1 MSVTRAI
8 AQIPRG
14 LSRFVV
20 NTGPDGFGDF
30 FLQSDFDAWYAN
42 NASVLT
48 KLGNGKT
55 GYLVTN
61 NDFYNVARDLGHTLG
76 SNFLNDF
83 NDFTLMDMG
92 AEITIG
98 TPAEPR
104 QLVFRKVKLPVTT
117 NVFALDNSLLVG
129 FVVTENNN
137 SDMTRPRLL
146 CGVARA

>member
-14 LSRFVV
+14 QSRFVV
-20 NTGPDGFGDF
+20 NTGNNGHGDM
-30 FLQSDFDAWYAN
+30 FLQSDFDEWYAN

-55 GYLVTN
+55 GYLITN
-61 NDFYNVARDLGHTLG
+61 NDFYNVARDLPHELG
-76 SNFLNDF
+76 FDFLQQYD
-83 NDFTLMDMG
+83 DFTLMDMG
-92 AEITIG
+92 AEITMG

-104 QLVFRKVKLPVTT
+104 QIVFRKVKLPS
-117 NVFALDNSLLVG
+117 ASDDLGNSLVG
-129 FVVTENNN
+129 YVVTENNH

-146 CGVARA
+146 CAVARS

>member
-20 NTGPDGFGDF
+20 NTGPDGYGDF
-30 FLQSDFDAWYAN
+30 FLQSDFDTWYAN

-104 QLVFRKVKLPVTT
+104 QLVFRKVKLPPYSDD
-117 NVFALDNSLLVG
+117 LGNSLVG
-129 FVVTENNN
+129 FVVTENND